1 MKSLNLKSHAK
12 INLTLLIKNKNKNNR
27 HNLKS
32 IMQTVSL
39 KDKIKLKKNKKI
51 ICKTNAKNIPT
62 NEENLAVKAAK
73 IFFNHLNLKAG
84 VLIKIKKKI
93 PTKAGLAGASSNA
106 AATLLGLNKLYKT
119 NLCKTKL
126 LSLAKKVGSDVS
138 FLICGGTSLVKGTG
152 ELIFPLKPLKN
163 CYFLIVKPNFSIST
177 KKAYEKFDEIKKNNN
192 NKFLTEKILNSINN
206 NKEIKKT
213 AKFFFNDF
221 EQIFKKD
228 SKIFKIKKQMIE
240 KGAISSIL
248 TGSGSCVFGVF
259 GNKKKAKSAKKYF
272 KKQKFLTF
280 LCKPIKKYF

>member
-1 MKSLNLKSHAK
+1 MKKLNLKSYAK
-12 INLTLLIKNKNKNNR
+12 INLSLLIGDKTKNNY

-51 ICKTNAKNIPT
+51 ICKTNSKNIPT

-73 IFFNHLNLKAG
+73 IFFNHLNLNTG

-119 NLCKTKL
+119 NLCKKTL
-126 LSLAKKVGSDVS
+126 LNLAKKIGSDVC

-152 ELIFPLKPLKN
+152 DLVFPLTPLKE
-163 CYFLIVKPNFSIST
+163 CYFLIVKPNFNIST
-177 KKAYEKFDEIKKNNN
+177 KNAYEKFDQIKKSNVN
-192 NKFLTEKILNSINN
+192 FGLTEKILNFINQN
-206 NKEIKKT
+206 EKIKKT

-221 EQIFKKD
+221 EQVFEKN
-228 SKIFKIKKQMIE
+228 SEIFKIKKQMFE

-259 GNKKKAKSAKKYF
+259 NNKKKAKLAKKYF
-272 KKQKFLTF
+272 KKQKLLTF
-280 LCKPIKKYF
+280 LCTPIKKYF

>member
-1 MKSLNLKSHAK
+1 MKSLNLKSYAK
-12 INLTLLIKNKNKNNR
+12 INLSLLIGQKTKNNY

-32 IMQTVSL
+32 VMQTVSL

-51 ICKTNAKNIPT
+51 ICKTNVKNIPT

-73 IFFNHLNLKAG
+73 VFFNHLNLNSG

-106 AATLLGLNKLYKT
+106 AATLLGLNKLYKK
-119 NLCKTKL
+119 NLSKKTL
-126 LSLAKKVGSDVS
+126 LNLAKEIGSDVS
-138 FLICGGTSLVKGTG
+138 FLICGGSALVEGTG
-152 ELIFPLKPLKN
+152 GLVFQLNPLKK

-177 KKAYEKFDEIKKNNN
+177 KKAYEKFDEIKKSNINSS
-192 NKFLTEKILNSINN
+192 LTQKILNSINQN
-206 NKEIKKT
+206 EKINKT
-213 AKFFFNDF
+213 AKYFFNNF

-228 SKIFKIKKQMIE
+228 SEIFKIKKQMLK

-259 GNKKKAKSAKKYF
+259 KNKKEAKLAKKYF

-280 LCKPIKKYF
+280 LCTPIKKYF